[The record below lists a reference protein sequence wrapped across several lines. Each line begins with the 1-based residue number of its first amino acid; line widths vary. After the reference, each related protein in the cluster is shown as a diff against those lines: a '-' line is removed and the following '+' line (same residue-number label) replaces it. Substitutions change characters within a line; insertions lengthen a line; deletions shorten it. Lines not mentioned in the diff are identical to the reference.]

1 MINVYFVFDD
11 REPLTIEFKDE
22 EDMKNRFDI
31 SQIAPQ
37 SDTNLVLI
45 EEEREGEQLLSTMTR
60 YFSQKNL
67 IAVSILR
74 DYDISNFE
82 KLLEKQGLSV

>member
-67 IAVSILR
+67 IAVSVLR